1 MRKLVSVIV
10 PVYNE
15 QAGINDFLD
24 KELEPALEKLAEETE
39 IILVDDGSRDESLK
53 LIRAWGTEQKQKVR
67 IIALVKNFGKEIA
80 LTAGIREA
88 RGDAVI
94 TLDAD
99 GQHPAEEIP
108 RMVEKW
114 HKGARIVTAVRAQ
127 NTTSHR
133 LGSWLYYRLM
143 RRLGNQSVHEGETDF
158 RLMDRVVVE
167 EFNRFTEHNRMTRGL
182 VNWLGFPQEHIK
194 IQTKNRKKG
203 APTYS
208 LRKLMTLA
216 GDSLVSA
223 SRTPL
228 LIFGYIGVGIMLVS
242 GAVGLFQLVQEYI
255 LGDPLGIEWGG
266 GVAVSLFVAFLVGLV
281 LISQAMTALYVS
293 QIHAEVKNRPLY
305 IIDREKSVGL
315 DDGKK

>member
-24 KELEPALEKLAEETE
+24 KELKPALEKLAEETE

-194 IQTKNRKKG
+194 IQTKNRKKVIMEG
-203 APTYS
+203 AKKGRMVFTHVPP
-208 LRKLMTLA
+208 KLKRNAT
-216 GDSLVSA
+216 VV
-223 SRTPL
+223 R
-228 LIFGYIGVGIMLVS
+228 
-242 GAVGLFQLVQEYI
+242 
-255 LGDPLGIEWGG
+255 
-266 GVAVSLFVAFLVGLV
+266 
-281 LISQAMTALYVS
+281 
-293 QIHAEVKNRPLY
+293 
-305 IIDREKSVGL
+305 
-315 DDGKK
+315 